1 MTKRF
6 RRQVLGAGIG
16 LIGAFWGA
24 GMETAQSQIPLPNS
38 PNLPASQRRS
48 WVRLDGRPLFPLAAG
63 DNPER
68 VTIVQN
74 RLNRIQAHFL
84 QGQNP
89 QPQVDI
95 RRQGG
100 SDVIYVNDQY
110 LLTITHEDAQ
120 ARAMEVQEWAEEL
133 QARLEVGLAQ
143 SWEEHQPQYL
153 SRMLP
158 QAAGIAALTLFTSG
172 GLYLWHQRRHR
183 PAGTESGAS
192 HDPMTT
198 EVRVRNR
205 QSLRAVEGI
214 IHGHLQAGLW
224 WAALFSISGF
234 FPQTRWL
241 QGILFTNLLVLLVI
255 PFGMYALVR
264 ASYILIDRFA
274 AALAL
279 GVSLTT
285 DPSRVEL
292 RFRTLSNVTK
302 GFVALVGVAVGIALA
317 LAVVGLSS
325 APLLAGAGLIGV
337 GISLAAQNIIRDH
350 INGLLIIVEDQFGVG
365 DVIAVGTYS
374 GVVERLN
381 LRITQLRDAE
391 GRLITLPNSEI
402 RAVANLSSQWSRA
415 DIQVLIPHRV
425 AVAQALK
432 VVRDTVAQ
440 FYDEVPWQE
449 LILEA
454 PQVLGVDA
462 VLERGSLIRVW
473 IKTLPLKQWEVK
485 REVQR
490 RLKLAFEAA
499 GLDLTPF
506 PLSYENADQAQG

>member
-1 MTKRF
+1 MVAKRF
-6 RRQVLGAGIG
+6 RRHVLGAGIG
-16 LIGAFWGA
+16 CIGAFCVAGIEGA
-24 GMETAQSQIPLPNS
+24 LSQIPLPNPPSS
-38 PNLPASQRRS
+38 PGSQRRS
-48 WVRLDGRPLFPLAAG
+48 WVRLDGRPLFPLVVG
-63 DNPER
+63 NNPER
-68 VTIVQN
+68 VTIVQS

-84 QGQNP
+84 EGQNP
-89 QPQVDI
+89 QPQVDL

-133 QARLEVGLAQ
+133 QTRLEAGLAQ
-143 SWEEHQPQYL
+143 SWEEHQPRYL

-158 QAAGIAALTLFTSG
+158 QAAGIAALTLFASG
-172 GLYLWHQRRHR
+172 GLYLWHRHR
-183 PAGTESGAS
+183 PAEAESGS
-192 HDPMTT
+192 SLDPMTT

-205 QSLRAVEGI
+205 RSLRAVEVV
-214 IHGHLQAGLW
+214 IHGLLQAGLW

-255 PFGMYALVR
+255 PFGIYALVR
-264 ASYILIDRFA
+264 ASYILIERFA

-302 GFVALVGVAVGIALA
+302 GFVALLGVAVGITLA
-317 LAVVGLSS
+317 LAVVGVSA

-337 GISLAAQNIIRDH
+337 GISLAAQNIIRDY
-350 INGLLIIVEDQFGVG
+350 INGLLIIAEDQFGVG
-365 DVIAVGTYS
+365 DVIAVSSYS

-381 LRITQLRDAE
+381 LRITQVRDAE

-415 DIQVLIPHRV
+415 DVQVLIPHRV
-425 AVAQALK
+425 AVDQALK
-432 VVRDTVAQ
+432 VVEDTVAQ

-449 LILEA
+449 VILEA

-490 RLKLAFEAA
+490 RLKLAFATA
-499 GLDLTPF
+499 GLDLTPY
-506 PLSYENADQAQG
+506 PLPYGDLGKP